1 MSKRTK
7 KMIKEFLSSH
17 ALPSVVR
24 VSSFFMKI
32 AMTMP
37 SVILYHE
44 GSDLSI
50 ERDLIELSVEFGS
63 SIQTGIIDCHL
74 QARFCSPF
82 GLDRNRGSQLVF
94 IKPKRNLYYKYWGDF
109 SRSSVS
115 EWIWRSSRGQGESFG
130 PGSGFG
136 GLFFNFRTSLKR
148 HSFIWFSF
156 VSVLIVCFFILIV
169 FVVRCVNSFFESD
182 AVLERERIAVLA
194 DKIIDAEADA
204 MLEDLIR
211 ADSASMKRKRD

>member
-1 MSKRTK
+1 
-7 KMIKEFLSSH
+7 
-17 ALPSVVR
+17 
-24 VSSFFMKI
+24 MKI
-32 AMTMP
+32 AMAMP

-94 IKPKRNLYYKYWGDF
+94 IKPKRNLYYKYSGDF

-115 EWIWRSSRGQGESFG
+115 EWIRRSSRGQGESFG

-136 GLFFNFRTSLKR
+136 GLFFNFRTGFKR
-148 HSFIWFSF
+148 RPFIWFSF
-156 VSVLIVCFFILIV
+156 VSVLIVCCLFLIV
-169 FVVRCVNSFFESD
+169 FVVRYVNSFLECD
-182 AVLERERIAVLA
+182 ATLEWKRIAVLA
-194 DKIIDAEADA
+194 DKIMDEEADI

-211 ADSASMKRKRD
+211 ADSASMKRKLD